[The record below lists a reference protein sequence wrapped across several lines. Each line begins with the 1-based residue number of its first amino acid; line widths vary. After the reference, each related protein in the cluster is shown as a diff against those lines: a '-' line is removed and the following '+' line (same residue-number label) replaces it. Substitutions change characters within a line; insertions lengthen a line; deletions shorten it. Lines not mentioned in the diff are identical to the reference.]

1 MGTPMKSIEL
11 KVSRRVRENDVDDTS
26 KNRVRI
32 EIPMYTLGYDIG
44 SSSIKCA
51 IFDCASG
58 RTVAHGSYPS
68 EEMPIL
74 SPRPG
79 WAEQDPEQW
88 WSYVVTLTRQLFKE
102 TNVDA
107 GAAFLTRCMDLYL
120 LMYSDEYCDRR
131 SSGVTVGPWRS
142 VGKPLRYWVRSSV

>member
-1 MGTPMKSIEL
+1 
-11 KVSRRVRENDVDDTS
+11 
-26 KNRVRI
+26 
-32 EIPMYTLGYDIG
+32 MYTLGYDIG

-51 IFDCASG
+51 IFDCTSG

-88 WSYVVTLTRQLFKE
+88 WSYVVNRLE
-102 TNVDA
+102 ANHVDQ
-107 GAAFLTRCMDLYL
+107 
-120 LMYSDEYCDRR
+120 DEGLKYI
-131 SSGVTVGPWRS
+131 T
-142 VGKPLRYWVRSSV
+142 GKYADYFEH